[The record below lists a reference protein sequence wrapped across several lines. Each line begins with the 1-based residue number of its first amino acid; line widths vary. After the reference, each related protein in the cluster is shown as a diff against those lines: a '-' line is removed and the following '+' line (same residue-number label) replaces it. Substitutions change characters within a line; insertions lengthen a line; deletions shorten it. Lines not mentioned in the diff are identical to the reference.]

1 MIFIKNKNRTCL
13 FLYLESTLAF
23 LHSRRLCRLSSLFS
37 QPTVYSKRTSIF
49 ISFLSIISLLSS
61 VAAVQQQQRIPSSS
75 SSITFSNG
83 SSAIFN
89 ASRRRLSS
97 TTQLSSSTTPI
108 NNDELDHV
116 TNKTETLPKKHSRNI
131 AYLVL
136 IIITCSLMTI
146 ITIMGNLVVILAV
159 CLVRKL
165 RTASNI
171 LIVSLAVSDILVG
184 VFIMPL
190 ALGKKNENIFFSKN
204 EFFGI
209 FQCLK
214 SSMAIGF

>member
-1 MIFIKNKNRTCL
+1 
-13 FLYLESTLAF
+13 
-23 LHSRRLCRLSSLFS
+23 
-37 QPTVYSKRTSIF
+37 
-49 ISFLSIISLLSS
+49 